1 MEFCK
6 EQKPSKTSI
15 HWVLERKEYMVRYFC
30 DLCDK
35 EVDKYNE
42 YSLPIAATFINGE
55 PCDLIQVNGF
65 NLCKNCRS
73 KIYRTIEDIIPKK
86 KIEELNKRA
95 LGIKMGRCDE

>member
-1 MEFCK
+1 M
-6 EQKPSKTSI
+6 
-15 HWVLERKEYMVRYFC
+15 WNLERKEYMVRYFC

-55 PCDLIQVNGF
+55 PCDLIQVPRF
-65 NLCKNCRS
+65 NLCKDCRS
-73 KIYRTIEDIIPKK
+73 RFYGVVESIVPKQ

-95 LGIKMGRCDE
+95 LDIKMGRCDE

>member
-1 MEFCK
+1 
-6 EQKPSKTSI
+6 
-15 HWVLERKEYMVRYFC
+15 MVRYFC

-55 PCDLIQVNGF
+55 PCDLIQVHGF

-73 KIYRTIEDIIPKK
+73 KIYRTIEDIISRQ
-86 KIEELNKRA
+86 KIEELKKG
-95 LGIKMGRCDE
+95 LWI

>member
-1 MEFCK
+1 
-6 EQKPSKTSI
+6 
-15 HWVLERKEYMVRYFC
+15 MVRYFC

-55 PCDLIQVNGF
+55 PCDLIQVPGF

-73 KIYRTIEDIIPKK
+73 KIYRTIEDIIPRQ
-86 KIEELNKRA
+86 KIEELKKEGFGYKNGKV
-95 LGIKMGRCDE
+95 